1 MLNKW
6 KSISSFFYIVS
17 LVSSRLKISYIFF
30 LLGSTLIPFLDIFG
44 ISLIIPILNNFSN
57 ENPLVIP
64 FIGDLL
70 NTFTD
75 KMLFICFG
83 TVFAIKI
90 LYITSFN
97 FLISY
102 IFSSFQNQITLK
114 YFGLFNRMS
123 FQFHDNNPPSELL
136 KILRTDLAYIIVY
149 FTAWSN
155 LIVDSIVICIL
166 GSFLY
171 LIDSNLFLISSCIL
185 IISTI
190 LFYFGIKNTNGKLS
204 LIRDIVDKN
213 INKLIL
219 ENYFGIRVLKNF
231 KRDNLFSDNL
241 LYFLS
246 SQRKYSAIVNTI
258 AASTKNY
265 LELVL
270 IVIFLVLLYYFK
282 INNYSISEIISLIT
296 VLLLISIRL
305 LPVFSRIQS
314 SFQHIQFYQNAVE
327 LNRKKIEKNYLPE
340 KNAYIPKTI
349 KGIDISFSYNNK
361 LIVKGLNFSIDLDD
375 DRLVIIVG
383 PSGSGKST
391 LLDVIMGNKRID
403 SGFLSINNEDVSKSN
418 FSLNDIAYIS
428 QNPFVFK
435 GNLEENILFGRNYDE
450 AMLHKSIKEAGV
462 SEFIENKKPK
472 DIEIEENGTNFSLG
486 QLQRITIAR
495 ALYGLPK
502 IIFLDEPTSALDSET
517 EKLIYNNLLVLSKKV
532 KIVMVTHSKK
542 LIDLFENKHLIK
554 LCATF

>member
-6 KSISSFFYIVS
+6 KPMNSFFYIIS
-17 LVSSRLKISYIFF
+17 LVSSRLKNSFAFY
-30 LLGSTLIPFLDIFG
+30 LLGSTIIPFLDIFG

-64 FIGDLL
+64 YIGELL

-97 FLISY
+97 FLTSY
-102 IFSSFQNQITLK
+102 ILSSFQNQITLK

-149 FTAWSN
+149 FSAWSN
-155 LIVDSIVICIL
+155 LIIDSIVICIL
-166 GSFLY
+166 GSFLI

-190 LFYFGIKNTNGKLS
+190 LFYFGIKNSNGKLS
-204 LIRDIVDKN
+204 SIRDIVDKN

-231 KRDNLFSDNL
+231 KKDNLFSNNL
-241 LYFLS
+241 LQFLS
-246 SQRKYSAIVNTI
+246 SQRKYNAIVNTI

-270 IVIFLVLLYYFK
+270 IVILLVLLYYFK
-282 INNYSISEIISLIT
+282 INNFSMSEIISLIT
-296 VLLLISIRL
+296 VLLLIAIRL

-314 SFQHIQFYQNAVE
+314 SLQHIQFYENSIV
-327 LNRKKIEKNYLPE
+327 LNRKKIEENYLTE

-349 KGIDISFSYNNK
+349 QGIDISYSYKNK
-361 LIVKGLNFSIDLDD
+361 TIVQGLNFSIDLDD
-375 DRLVIIVG
+375 DKIVFIVG

-391 LLDVIMGNKRID
+391 LIDIIMGNKRID
-403 SGFLSINNEDVSKSN
+403 SGSLRINNEDVSKSN
-418 FSLNDIAYIS
+418 FSLNDIAYLS
-428 QNPFVFK
+428 QTPFVFK
-435 GNLEENILFGRNYDE
+435 GNLEENILFGRNFDE
-450 AMLHKSIKEAGV
+450 TMLHKSINEAGV
-462 SEFIENKKPK
+462 SQFIENKKPK
-472 DIEIEENGTNFSLG
+472 DIKIDENGTNFSLG

-502 IIFLDEPTSALDSET
+502 IIFLDEPSSALDFET
-517 EKLIYNNLLVLSKKV
+517 EQLIYNNLLVLSKKV
-532 KIVMVTHSKK
+532 KIVMVTHSTK
-542 LIDLFENKHLIK
+542 LIDLIENKHLIK
-554 LCATF
+554 LNSIC

>member
-6 KSISSFFYIVS
+6 KPMNSFFYIIS
-17 LVSSRLKISYIFF
+17 LVSSRLKNSFAFY
-30 LLGSTLIPFLDIFG
+30 LLGSTIIPFLDIFG

-64 FIGDLL
+64 YIGELL

-97 FLISY
+97 FLTSY
-102 IFSSFQNQITLK
+102 ILSSFQNQITLK

-149 FTAWSN
+149 FSAWSN
-155 LIVDSIVICIL
+155 LIVDSVVICIL
-166 GSFLY
+166 GSFLF
-171 LIDSNLFLISSCIL
+171 LIDSNLFVISSCIL

-190 LFYFGIKNTNGKLS
+190 LFYFGIKNSNGKLS
-204 LIRDIVDKN
+204 SIRDIVDKN

-231 KRDNLFSDNL
+231 KKDNLFSNNL
-241 LYFLS
+241 LQFLS
-246 SQRKYSAIVNTI
+246 SQRKYNAIVNTI

-270 IVIFLVLLYYFK
+270 IVILLVLLYYFK
-282 INNYSISEIISLIT
+282 INNFSMSEIISLIT
-296 VLLLISIRL
+296 VLLLIAIRL

-314 SFQHIQFYQNAVE
+314 SLQHIQFYENSIV
-327 LNRKKIEKNYLPE
+327 LNRKKIEENYLTE

-349 KGIDISFSYNNK
+349 QGIDISYSYKNK
-361 LIVKGLNFSIDLDD
+361 TIVQGLNFSIDLDD
-375 DRLVIIVG
+375 DKIVFIVG

-391 LLDVIMGNKRID
+391 LIDIIMGNKRID
-403 SGFLSINNEDVSKSN
+403 SGSLRINNEDVSKSN
-418 FSLNDIAYIS
+418 FSLNDIAYLS
-428 QNPFVFK
+428 QTPFVFK
-435 GNLEENILFGRNYDE
+435 GNLEENILFGRNFDE
-450 AMLHKSIKEAGV
+450 TMLHKSINEAGV

-472 DIEIEENGTNFSLG
+472 DIKIDENGTNFSLG

-502 IIFLDEPTSALDSET
+502 IIFLDEPSSALDSET

-532 KIVMVTHSKK
+532 KIVMVTHSTK
-542 LIDLFENKHLIK
+542 LIDLIENKHLIK
-554 LCATF
+554 LNSIC